1 MDKRQ
6 ERIRLETSHFRVTG
20 TMTFPA
26 GGYRSRLSDSL
37 NAPEREFISLT
48 DVTLEPL
55 SGGEVEQHPFIV
67 VGRRHVVLAALAQ
80 PPDG

>member
-1 MDKRQ
+1 MEKRE
-6 ERIRLETSHFRVTG
+6 ERIRLETERYRITG

-48 DVTLEPL
+48 DVTVEPL
-55 SGGEVEQHPFIV
+55 GGGQAERHEFVV
-67 VGRRHVVLAALAQ
+67 VGRRHVVMALSAQ
-80 PPDG
+80 PPDA

>member
-1 MDKRQ
+1 MEKRE
-6 ERIRLETSHFRVTG
+6 ERIRLETSRFRVTG

-55 SGGEVEQHPFIV
+55 NGGGAEQHPFVV

-80 PPDG
+80 TPDS